1 MIINNSSTTNSSNNS
16 STIAPTNDS
25 SLTPTSKRPRR
36 YQRFIRGPLP
46 EDWFKKASSISK
58 TAAVLG
64 IILWQK
70 AYEEKAWGWEG
81 QAMRS
86 RPVKLTSQHCA
97 KWGVCNRS
105 MATALD
111 LMDETGLILLDK
123 HVGRSPLIRIID
135 NEVI

>member
-1 MIINNSSTTNSSNNS
+1 MITTNASTSNASDNS
-16 STIAPTNDS
+16 STIAPTHHS
-25 SLTPTSKRPRR
+25 ALTPPSKRPRR
-36 YQRFIRGPLP
+36 YERFIRGPLP
-46 EDWFKKASSISK
+46 EEWFKKASSISK

-64 IILWQK
+64 LILWQK
-70 AYEEKAWGWEG
+70 AYKEKAWGWEG

-97 KWGVCNRS
+97 QWRECNRS